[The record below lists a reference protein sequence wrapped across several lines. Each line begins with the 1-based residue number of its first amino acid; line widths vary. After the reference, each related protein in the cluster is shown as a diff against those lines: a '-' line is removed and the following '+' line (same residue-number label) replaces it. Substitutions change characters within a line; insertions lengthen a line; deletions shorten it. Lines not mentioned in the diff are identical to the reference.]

1 MMIKTLIIED
11 ELKTRDSLI
20 YLLEKYCPEISI
32 CSSAD
37 TFESGYNEVLAKE
50 PELIFMDIQLNSEDG
65 TGVDLV
71 SALHGSG
78 CAVIFISGFK
88 DYAVDAF
95 RLDAVD
101 YLLKPI
107 RIDQLIAA
115 VAKAKKYLELKK
127 SGSDKDTKP
136 NTFHVPVQHGFIIIR
151 HKDIIRC
158 EADGAYTHVY
168 MKDKNERIT
177 ASINIGVVEK
187 KLGADFF
194 RIHKS
199 HIINRDSIVSYS
211 KGDGLILKMTDG
223 SDVPVSKAHK
233 DSFFKWLG

>member
-1 MMIKTLIIED
+1 MIKTVIIED

-20 YLLEKYCPEISI
+20 YLLERYCPEISI

-37 TFESGYNEVLAKE
+37 TFESGYKEVLAKE
-50 PELIFMDIQLNSEDG
+50 PELIFIDIQLNSEDG
-65 TGVDLV
+65 TGIDLASTLQV
-71 SALHGSG
+71 SG

-107 RIDQLIAA
+107 RIDHLIAA
-115 VAKAKKYLELKK
+115 VAKAKKHIELKRLP
-127 SGSDKDTKP
+127 SGKDYKP
-136 NTFHVPVQHGFIIIR
+136 GTFHVPVQHGFIIIR

-158 EADGAYTHVY
+158 EADGAYTHFY
-168 MKDKNERIT
+168 IKGRSERVT
-177 ASINIGVVEK
+177 SSINIGLVEK
-187 KLGADFF
+187 KLDADLF
-194 RIHKS
+194 RVHKS
-199 HIINRDSIVSYS
+199 HIINKDFIVSYS
-211 KGDGLILKMTDG
+211 KGDGLILRMADG

-233 DSFFKWLG
+233 ESFFLWLG